1 MSLRKKRSSKF
12 LFWKRIQL
20 ILFLILFASI
30 VLCFIISWWFLL
42 LGILFLIINGI
53 AYKNRLL
60 SLGKNPSTENI
71 DEVV

>member
-20 ILFLILFASI
+20 ISFLILFASI